1 MKIAIIENNQI
12 LSHGEHTEVF
22 PNVSFPPEGLDLM
35 WAQERNA
42 YQIQSDKAHSQTEK
56 LTFVEPYIEGGVVF
70 DVIVEAKTQD
80 ELDAEKTQK
89 ANEVRYR
96 RNALLT
102 QSDWTQVADV
112 QVDKAIWAEYR
123 QALRD
128 ITLQEGFP
136 FDIIWPSQHK
146 SIPVESS
153 IPAEVPVNI
162 PEEISISEEPVIDI
176 PAGSSDSIDSI
187 NIL

>member
-1 MKIAIIENNQI
+1 MKITIIENNQI

-22 PNVSFPPEGLDLM
+22 PNVSFPPKGLDLM

-56 LTFVEPYIEGGVVF
+56 LTSVEPYIENGVVY
-70 DVIVEAKTQD
+70 DVVVENKTQD

-102 QSDWTQVADV
+102 QSDWTQLADAP
-112 QVDKAIWAEYR
+112 VDNLAWAVYR
-123 QALRD
+123 QSLRD
-128 ITLQEGFP
+128 ITLQAGFP
-136 FDIIWPSQHK
+136 FTVDF
-146 SIPVESS
+146 PVA
-153 IPAEVPVNI
+153 P
-162 PEEISISEEPVIDI
+162 
-176 PAGSSDSIDSI
+176 
-187 NIL
+187 

>member
-1 MKIAIIENNQI
+1 MKIAIIENSQI

-42 YQIQSDKAHSQTEK
+42 YQIQSEKAHSQAEK
-56 LTFVEPYIEGGVVF
+56 LTSIEPYIENGVVF

-80 ELDAEKTQK
+80 ELDAEIAQK

-96 RNALLT
+96 RNMLLS
-102 QSDWTQVADV
+102 QSDWTQVADAP
-112 QVDKAIWAEYR
+112 VDKAVWAAYR

-128 ITLQEGFP
+128 ITLQAGFP
-136 FDIIWPSQHK
+136 FTVDF
-146 SIPVESS
+146 PVA
-153 IPAEVPVNI
+153 P
-162 PEEISISEEPVIDI
+162 
-176 PAGSSDSIDSI
+176 
-187 NIL
+187 

>member
-42 YQIQSDKAHSQTEK
+42 YQIQSDKVHSQTEK
-56 LTFVEPYIEGGVVF
+56 LTSVEPYIENGVVF
-70 DVIVEAKTQD
+70 DVIVEVKTQD

-96 RNALLT
+96 RNMLLT
-102 QSDWTQVADV
+102 QSDWTQLADAP
-112 QVDKAIWAEYR
+112 VDNLAWAVYR
-123 QALRD
+123 QSLRD
-128 ITLQEGFP
+128 ITLQAGFP
-136 FDIIWPSQHK
+136 FTVDF
-146 SIPVESS
+146 PVA
-153 IPAEVPVNI
+153 P
-162 PEEISISEEPVIDI
+162 
-176 PAGSSDSIDSI
+176 
-187 NIL
+187 

>member
-42 YQIQSDKAHSQTEK
+42 YQIQSGKAHTSTEK
-56 LTFVEPYIEGGVVF
+56 LTSVEPYIENGVVF

-89 ANEVRYR
+89 ANEVRYK
-96 RNALLT
+96 RNMLLT
-102 QSDWTQVADV
+102 QSDWTQLADAP
-112 QVDKAIWAEYR
+112 VDNLAWAVYR

-128 ITLQEGFP
+128 ITLQAGFP
-136 FDIIWPSQHK
+136 FTVDF
-146 SIPVESS
+146 PVA
-153 IPAEVPVNI
+153 P
-162 PEEISISEEPVIDI
+162 
-176 PAGSSDSIDSI
+176 
-187 NIL
+187 

>member
-22 PNVSFPPEGLDLM
+22 PNVSFPSEGLDLM

-42 YQIQSDKAHSQTEK
+42 YQIQSGKAHSQAEK
-56 LTFVEPYIEGGVVF
+56 LTSVEPYIENGVVF

-96 RNALLT
+96 RNMLLT
-102 QSDWTQVADV
+102 QSDWTQLADAP
-112 QVDKAIWAEYR
+112 VDNLVWAVYR
-123 QALRD
+123 QSLRD
-128 ITLQEGFP
+128 ITLQAGFP
-136 FDIIWPSQHK
+136 FDVIF
-146 SIPVESS
+146 
-153 IPAEVPVNI
+153 
-162 PEEISISEEPVIDI
+162 PVI
-176 PAGSSDSIDSI
+176 P
-187 NIL
+187 

>member
-42 YQIQSDKAHSQTEK
+42 YQIQSDKPHTSTEK
-56 LTFVEPYIEGGVVF
+56 LTPVEPYIENGVVF

-102 QSDWTQVADV
+102 QSDWTQLADAP
-112 QVDKAIWAEYR
+112 VDNLTWAVYR
-123 QALRD
+123 QSLRD
-128 ITLQEGFP
+128 ITLQAGFP
-136 FDIIWPSQHK
+136 FTVDF
-146 SIPVESS
+146 PVA
-153 IPAEVPVNI
+153 P
-162 PEEISISEEPVIDI
+162 
-176 PAGSSDSIDSI
+176 
-187 NIL
+187 

>member
-12 LSHGEHTEVF
+12 LSHGEHTGVF
-22 PNVSFPPEGLDLM
+22 PNVSFPPEGLNLM

-42 YQIQSDKAHSQTEK
+42 YQIQSDKAHSQSEK
-56 LTFVEPYIEGGVVF
+56 LTSVEPYIENGVVF

-102 QSDWTQVADV
+102 QSDWTQLADAP
-112 QVDKAIWAEYR
+112 VDNLAWAVYR
-123 QALRD
+123 QSLRD
-128 ITLQEGFP
+128 ITLQAGFP
-136 FDIIWPSQHK
+136 FDVIF
-146 SIPVESS
+146 
-153 IPAEVPVNI
+153 
-162 PEEISISEEPVIDI
+162 PVI
-176 PAGSSDSIDSI
+176 P
-187 NIL
+187 

>member
-56 LTFVEPYIEGGVVF
+56 LTSVEPYIEGGVVF

-80 ELDAEKTQK
+80 ELGAEKTQK

-96 RNALLT
+96 RNMLLT
-102 QSDWTQVADV
+102 QSDWTQLADAP
-112 QVDKAIWAEYR
+112 VDNLAWAVYR
-123 QALRD
+123 QSLRD
-128 ITLQEGFP
+128 ITLQAGFP
-136 FDIIWPSQHK
+136 FTVDF
-146 SIPVESS
+146 PVA
-153 IPAEVPVNI
+153 P
-162 PEEISISEEPVIDI
+162 
-176 PAGSSDSIDSI
+176 
-187 NIL
+187 

>member
-42 YQIQSDKAHSQTEK
+42 YQIQSDKVHSQTEK
-56 LTFVEPYIEGGVVF
+56 LTSVEPYIEGGVVF

-89 ANEVRYR
+89 ANEVRYK
-96 RNALLT
+96 RNMLLT
-102 QSDWTQVADV
+102 QSDWTQLADAP
-112 QVDKAIWAEYR
+112 VDNLAWAVYR
-123 QALRD
+123 QSLRD
-128 ITLQEGFP
+128 ITLQAGFP
-136 FDIIWPSQHK
+136 FTVDF
-146 SIPVESS
+146 PVA
-153 IPAEVPVNI
+153 P
-162 PEEISISEEPVIDI
+162 
-176 PAGSSDSIDSI
+176 
-187 NIL
+187 

>member
-56 LTFVEPYIEGGVVF
+56 LTLVEPYIEGGVVY
-70 DVIVEAKTQD
+70 DVVVENKTQD

-89 ANEVRYR
+89 ETEVRYR

-102 QSDWTQVADV
+102 QSDWTQLADAP
-112 QVDKAIWAEYR
+112 VDNLAWAVYR
-123 QALRD
+123 QSLRD
-128 ITLQEGFP
+128 ITLQAGFP
-136 FDIIWPSQHK
+136 FTVDF
-146 SIPVESS
+146 PVA
-153 IPAEVPVNI
+153 P
-162 PEEISISEEPVIDI
+162 
-176 PAGSSDSIDSI
+176 
-187 NIL
+187 

>member
-22 PNVSFPPEGLDLM
+22 PNVSFPSEGLDLM

-42 YQIQSDKAHSQTEK
+42 YQIQSYKVHSQAEK
-56 LTFVEPYIEGGVVF
+56 LTSVEPYIENGVVF

-102 QSDWTQVADV
+102 QSDWTQLTDAP
-112 QVDKAIWAEYR
+112 VDNLAWAVYR
-123 QALRD
+123 QSLRD
-128 ITLQEGFP
+128 ITLQAGFP
-136 FDIIWPSQHK
+136 FTVDF
-146 SIPVESS
+146 PVA
-153 IPAEVPVNI
+153 P
-162 PEEISISEEPVIDI
+162 
-176 PAGSSDSIDSI
+176 
-187 NIL
+187 

>member
-42 YQIQSDKAHSQTEK
+42 YQIQSDKVHSQTEK
-56 LTFVEPYIEGGVVF
+56 LTSVEPYIDNGVVY
-70 DVIVEAKTQD
+70 DVVVENKTQD

-89 ANEVRYR
+89 ANEVRYK
-96 RNALLT
+96 RNMLLT
-102 QSDWTQVADV
+102 QSDWTQLADAP
-112 QVDKAIWAEYR
+112 VDNLAWAVYR

-128 ITLQEGFP
+128 ITLQAGFP
-136 FDIIWPSQHK
+136 FDVIF
-146 SIPVESS
+146 
-153 IPAEVPVNI
+153 
-162 PEEISISEEPVIDI
+162 PVI
-176 PAGSSDSIDSI
+176 P
-187 NIL
+187 

>member
-22 PNVSFPPEGLDLM
+22 PNVSFPLEGLDLM

-42 YQIQSDKAHSQTEK
+42 YQIQSERTRLPTQK
-56 LTFVEPYIEGGVVF
+56 LTSVEPYIEGGVVF

-96 RNALLT
+96 RNMLLT
-102 QSDWTQVADV
+102 QSDWTQLADAP
-112 QVDKAIWAEYR
+112 VDNLAWAVYR
-123 QALRD
+123 QSLRD
-128 ITLQEGFP
+128 ITLQAGFP
-136 FDIIWPSQHK
+136 FTVDF
-146 SIPVESS
+146 PVA
-153 IPAEVPVNI
+153 P
-162 PEEISISEEPVIDI
+162 
-176 PAGSSDSIDSI
+176 
-187 NIL
+187 

>member
-42 YQIQSDKAHSQTEK
+42 YQIQSDKAHSQIEK

-89 ANEVRYR
+89 ANEVRYK
-96 RNALLT
+96 RNMLLT
-102 QSDWTQVADV
+102 QSDWTQLADAP
-112 QVDKAIWAEYR
+112 VDNLAWAVYR
-123 QALRD
+123 QSLRD
-128 ITLQEGFP
+128 ITLQAGFP
-136 FDIIWPSQHK
+136 FTVDF
-146 SIPVESS
+146 PVA
-153 IPAEVPVNI
+153 P
-162 PEEISISEEPVIDI
+162 
-176 PAGSSDSIDSI
+176 
-187 NIL
+187 

>member
-1 MKIAIIENNQI
+1 MKIAIIENSQI

-42 YQIQSDKAHSQTEK
+42 YQIQSGKAHSSTEK
-56 LTFVEPYIEGGVVF
+56 LTSVEPYIENGVVF

-89 ANEVRYR
+89 ETEVRYR

-102 QSDWTQVADV
+102 QSDWTQLADAP
-112 QVDKAIWAEYR
+112 VDNLAWAVYR
-123 QALRD
+123 QSLRD
-128 ITLQEGFP
+128 ITLQAGFP
-136 FDIIWPSQHK
+136 FTVDF
-146 SIPVESS
+146 PVA
-153 IPAEVPVNI
+153 P
-162 PEEISISEEPVIDI
+162 
-176 PAGSSDSIDSI
+176 
-187 NIL
+187 

>member
-42 YQIQSDKAHSQTEK
+42 YQIQSDKVHSQTEK
-56 LTFVEPYIEGGVVF
+56 LTSVEPYIENSVVY
-70 DVIVEAKTQD
+70 DVIVENKTPV
-80 ELDAEKTQK
+80 ELDAENTQK

-96 RNALLT
+96 RNMLLT
-102 QSDWTQVADV
+102 QSDWTQVADAP
-112 QVDKAIWAEYR
+112 VDKAVWAVYR

-128 ITLQEGFP
+128 ITLQAGFP
-136 FDIIWPSQHK
+136 FTVDF
-146 SIPVESS
+146 PVA
-153 IPAEVPVNI
+153 P
-162 PEEISISEEPVIDI
+162 
-176 PAGSSDSIDSI
+176 
-187 NIL
+187 

>member
-22 PNVSFPPEGLDLM
+22 SNVSFPPEGIDLM

-56 LTFVEPYIEGGVVF
+56 LTSVEPYIEGGVVF

-96 RNALLT
+96 RNMLLT
-102 QSDWTQVADV
+102 QSDWTQLADAP
-112 QVDKAIWAEYR
+112 VDNLAWAVYR
-123 QALRD
+123 QSLRD
-128 ITLQEGFP
+128 ITLQAGFP
-136 FDIIWPSQHK
+136 FTVDF
-146 SIPVESS
+146 PVA
-153 IPAEVPVNI
+153 P
-162 PEEISISEEPVIDI
+162 
-176 PAGSSDSIDSI
+176 
-187 NIL
+187 

>member
-42 YQIQSDKAHSQTEK
+42 YQIQSGKAHSSTEK
-56 LTFVEPYIEGGVVF
+56 LTFVEPYIENGVVY

-80 ELDAEKTQK
+80 ELDAETAQK

-102 QSDWTQVADV
+102 QSDWTQVADAP
-112 QVDKAIWAEYR
+112 VDKAAWAVYR

-128 ITLQEGFP
+128 ITLQAGFP
-136 FDIIWPSQHK
+136 FTVDF
-146 SIPVESS
+146 PVA
-153 IPAEVPVNI
+153 P
-162 PEEISISEEPVIDI
+162 
-176 PAGSSDSIDSI
+176 
-187 NIL
+187 